1 LKIVTLILFG
11 VLFLPAPGVR
21 GQDAEPQLS
30 GRVTEVGSGAPIA
43 RATVELVPPFF
54 EGNPNF
60 QYFQSV
66 KTDDDGNYRF
76 MTVRPG
82 GFFIHVTEDGF
93 ADGEYKTE
101 ADRFSTFLRFDSSD
115 HFKGI
120 DISMQP
126 ASAIQGLLTDKDG
139 KPIADVMVSAV
150 PQSQAIKNRFK
161 VASSA
166 KTDSK
171 GNFEINK
178 LPPGVYL
185 VCASG
190 PNGYGDP
197 PYATHWFREK
207 WFGNAD
213 ASDAATPIPL
223 REREVRSDVRITT
236 SDEKRYRIIV
246 PSSGR
251 DWATAP
257 ERFSF
262 SVKNR
267 YSASTRESDGSL
279 VIYDIPRGR
288 YTLVSNAWSKPQQL
302 REGEHAI
309 DVADSDVTI
318 RFPRVISAK

>member
-1 LKIVTLILFG
+1 MLFG
-11 VLFLPAPGVR
+11 VLLLTVLGVQD
-21 GQDAEPQLS
+21 QDAEPQLS

-43 RATVELVPPFF
+43 GATVELVPPIIL
-54 EGNPNF
+54 GIPNF
-60 QYFQSV
+60 QSA

-76 MTVRPG
+76 MTVRRG
-82 GFFIHVTEDGF
+82 GFFIHVTGDGF
-93 ADGEYKTE
+93 VDGEYKTE

-126 ASAIQGLLTDKDG
+126 ASEIRGLLTEKHG
-139 KPIADVMVSAV
+139 RPIAGVMVSAV
-150 PQSQAIKNRFK
+150 PQSRAIKNDFR
-161 VASSA
+161 VTSSA

-197 PYATHWFREK
+197 PYATRWFREK

-213 ASDAATPIPL
+213 TSAAAAPIPL

-246 PSSGR
+246 LPSGK
-251 DWATAP
+251 DWSTDPA
-257 ERFSF
+257 RFSF
-262 SVKNR
+262 LVKNR
-267 YSASTRESDGSL
+267 NYASTREPDGSL
-279 VIYDIPRGR
+279 VIFDIPRGR
-288 YTLVSNAWSKPQQL
+288 YALVSNAWSKPQQL
-302 REGEHAI
+302 GEGERSI
-309 DVADSDVTI
+309 DVVDSDATI
-318 RFPRVISAK
+318 RFPRASSAK

>member
-1 LKIVTLILFG
+1 MPALG
-11 VLFLPAPGVR
+11 VGA
-21 GQDAEPQLS
+21 QDAEPQLS

-43 RATVELVPPFF
+43 GATVELMPPLW

-60 QYFQSV
+60 LYFQSA
-66 KTDDDGNYRF
+66 KTDGEGNYRF
-76 MTVRPG
+76 MTVKPG
-82 GFFIHVTEDGF
+82 GFFIHVSGDGF
-93 ADGEYKTE
+93 VDGEYKTE

-126 ASAIQGLLTDKDG
+126 ASTIQGLLTDKDG
-139 KPIADVMVSAV
+139 KPIADIMVSAV
-150 PQSQAIKNRFK
+150 PQSRAINNRFP
-161 VASSA
+161 VTSSA

-171 GNFEINK
+171 GNFEIRK

-213 ASDAATPIPL
+213 TSAAATPIPL

-236 SDEKRYRIIV
+236 SDEKRYRIV
-246 PSSGR
+246 VLPSGK
-251 DWATAP
+251 DWSTDPA
-257 ERFSF
+257 RFSF
-262 SVKNR
+262 SVENR
-267 YSASTRESDGSL
+267 NYALTREPDGSL
-279 VIYDIPRGR
+279 VIFDIPRGR
-288 YTLVSNAWSKPQQL
+288 HTLVSNAWSKPHQL
-302 REGEHAI
+302 GAGEHSI
-309 DVADSDVTI
+309 DVVDSDVTI
-318 RFPRVISAK
+318 RFPRATSAK